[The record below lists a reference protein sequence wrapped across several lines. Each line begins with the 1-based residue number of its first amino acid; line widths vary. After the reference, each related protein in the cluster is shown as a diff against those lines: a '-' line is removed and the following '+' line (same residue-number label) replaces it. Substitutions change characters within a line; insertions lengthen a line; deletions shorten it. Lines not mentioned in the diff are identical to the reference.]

1 MPLRDLPTTRIARR
15 IRRHRR
21 TLAALFAGLSVLL
34 LFTALRPPPPPDA
47 NGPVLPTLGAGE
59 VGAPVTLANT
69 AITSVVEVGDVVDVL
84 SLPDLTDP
92 QPAAIIATRARVI
105 ERSENGLLLL
115 AVSAA
120 DAIAIATVGAARP
133 LTITVHP
140 D

>member
-1 MPLRDLPTTRIARR
+1 MPLRDLPTTKIARR

-21 TLAALFAGLSVLL
+21 TLAALFAGLSVLI
-34 LFTALRPPPPPDA
+34 LFTALRPPPPDA
-47 NGPVLPTLGAGE
+47 NQPVIPTLGTGE

-69 AITSVVEVGDVVDVL
+69 AITSVVELGDVVDVI
-84 SLPDLTDP
+84 SLPDITES

-115 AVSAA
+115 AVSES
-120 DAIAIATVGAARP
+120 DAIAIATAGAASP